1 MAVSSGL
8 LQPQEA
14 EQGLEDLATSLNNIL
29 SLKVCA
35 PIMFCM
41 DVFEEFY
48 RARIC
53 YKGSFLDLERLFP
66 VNFICVVEFSLF
78 YC

>member
-8 LQPQEA
+8 LEPQEA
-14 EQGLEDLATSLNNIL
+14 ELGLEDLATSLNYIL
-29 SLKVCA
+29 SLKVSA
-35 PIMFCM
+35 PVIFCM
-41 DVFEEFY
+41 EEFY

-53 YKGSFLDLERLFP
+53 NKSHFSGSGKVALFP
-66 VNFICVVEFSLF
+66 VHFICVVEFSLF